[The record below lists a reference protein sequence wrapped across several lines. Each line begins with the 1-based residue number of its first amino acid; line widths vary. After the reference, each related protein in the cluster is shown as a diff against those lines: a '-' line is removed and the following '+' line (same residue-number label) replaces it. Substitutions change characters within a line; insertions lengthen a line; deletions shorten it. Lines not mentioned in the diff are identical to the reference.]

1 MQDTQVCN
9 HFEKSTN
16 LTTKVGLCKNLK
28 NLIWFNNVDIDTF
41 FPRCFDVSE
50 LTDAEEFMT
59 YFRLLKAECVLKQF
73 IAGEPVPD
81 IRIEAAISV
90 CTKRLK
96 NLDEIID
103 DPHSNVWELVSGKEW
118 AVLSQDSMSLE
129 ELKKIK
135 HEKWIQKLDKEYNQQ
150 PKKKKKNKKNNKPAG
165 ELEAS
170 QEPKASPLTERV
182 KNILEAL
189 RSKFPQYNINGK
201 SNIWIVKPAGL
212 SRGRGIRCHN
222 NLVEIQDHINKE
234 GTWVVQKYIENPLL
248 ILKKKFDIRQW
259 VLVTCWNPL
268 TVWFYERSYLRF
280 GVEDF
285 SIDNLKNKFIH
296 LTNNSIQKNSENF
309 ENTEIDGSMWH
320 SEEFG
325 EYLREENG
333 RDVYEEEIKPKI
345 KKIVLYTLECVQDMV
360 DSTKSGAELY
370 GYDVMVDEDFNP
382 WLIEI
387 NSSPAMDYSTPVTKQ
402 LVKQVL
408 EDTVKVIVD
417 YNYASKKR
425 RKRVDTG
432 NFSLLHKAKMIVDR
446 PLQAVGLNLVCEGK
460 AINR

>member
-1 MQDTQVCN
+1 M
-9 HFEKSTN
+9 
-16 LTTKVGLCKNLK
+16 TTKVGLCKNLK
-28 NLIWFNNVDIDTF
+28 NLIWFNNVDIDAF
-41 FPRCFDVSE
+41 FPKCFDVSE
-50 LTDAEEFMT
+50 VTDEEEFML

-73 IAGEPVPD
+73 ASGE
-81 IRIEAAISV
+81 AIPEVRVEVAINV
-90 CTKRLK
+90 CMRRLK
-96 NLDEIID
+96 NLDDIID
-103 DPHSNVWELVSGKEW
+103 DPSGNIWELVTEKEW
-118 AVLSQDSMSLE
+118 KILSEDSMSLE
-129 ELKKIK
+129 ELKKMK

-150 PKKKKKNKKNNKPAG
+150 PKKKNKKKKKTAVEP
-165 ELEAS
+165 EAIK
-170 QEPKASPLTERV
+170 EPLPSTPLMERV
-182 KNILEAL
+182 KEILSAIYA
-189 RSKFPQYNINGK
+189 KFPQYDLNGK

-222 NLVEIQDHINKE
+222 NLVEIQDQIKKE

-296 LTNNSIQKNSENF
+296 LTNNSIQKNSEHF

-325 EYLREENG
+325 EFLDEENG
-333 RDVYEEEIKPKI
+333 RDVYEAEIKPKI

-360 DSTKSGAELY
+360 DNTKNGAELY
-370 GYDVMVDEDFNP
+370 GYDIMIDEDYKP

-387 NSSPAMDYSTPVTKQ
+387 NSSPAMDYSTPVTKE

-417 YNYASKKR
+417 YNMASKKK

-432 NFSLLHKAKMIVDR
+432 NFTLLYKAKTIVDR
-446 PLQAVGLNLVCEGK
+446 PLQAVGLNLICEGK